1 MLPFTY
7 QMYHAYRRYVSN
19 EHIQNARFD
28 YNFAVGQLNDE
39 STVGD
44 FEEVNYLKNV
54 YERFRSA
61 SFSTHELELVEKY
74 AEIVKHK

>member
-19 EHIQNARFD
+19 EHIHNARFD
-28 YNFAVGQLNDE
+28 YNFAVAQLNDE
-39 STVGD
+39 STDGD

-61 SFSTHELELVEKY
+61 SVSTHELKLVDEY
-74 AEIVKHK
+74 AAIMKHK

>member
-19 EHIQNARFD
+19 EQIQNARFD

-39 STVGD
+39 STDGD

-61 SFSTHELELVEKY
+61 SFSTHELELVDEY
-74 AEIVKHK
+74 AAIMKHK